1 MLEKLYGFKQAMK
14 RQRIL
19 LANNFGKDPLQQDVD
34 FRPPE
39 NYKELTFAEAFKDED
54 ARIATFIS
62 IIIATL

>member
-1 MLEKLYGFKQAMK
+1 MK

>member
-1 MLEKLYGFKQAMK
+1 MK

-19 LANNFGKDPLQQDVD
+19 LANNFGKDPLQKDDD

-39 NYKELTFAEAFKDED
+39 NYKELTFAEAFRNED
-54 ARIATFIS
+54 ARIATFIA